1 MNEGHERLYLSLHTR
16 MTMIGHVKR
25 GDPLIGLKIM
35 LFLLNIAWF
44 IFFIIWSL
52 LENQPAM
59 ATVDQPVKAIVMFL
73 IIVTYSAFL
82 STALT
87 FLVLFGERMGR
98 TVKASLALALA
109 FCGILFLMLAF
120 TT

>member
-1 MNEGHERLYLSLHTR
+1 LNEGHERLYLSLHTR

-25 GDPLIGLKIM
+25 GDPLIGRKIM

-44 IFFIIWSL
+44 ILLANASAKEAFTVLPIRSPNKTKKVTAVDRNAEYVPITKNITIAFTGWSTIAIAGWFSRKNHII
-52 LENQPAM
+52 
-59 ATVDQPVKAIVMFL
+59 
-73 IIVTYSAFL
+73 
-82 STALT
+82 
-87 FLVLFGERMGR
+87 
-98 TVKASLALALA
+98 